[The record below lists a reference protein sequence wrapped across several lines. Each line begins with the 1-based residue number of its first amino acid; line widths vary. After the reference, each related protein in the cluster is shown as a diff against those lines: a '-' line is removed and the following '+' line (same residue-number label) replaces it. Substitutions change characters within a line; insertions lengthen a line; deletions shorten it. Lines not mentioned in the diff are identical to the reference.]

1 MTSIFGYEENSHHMM
16 FVTTRITDG
25 IAPANASGSTDVGS
39 YVHGGQEPAY
49 SMMHIQYS
57 KSHVCTYV
65 HCLQVHMILIYN
77 TGFHQRASM
86 HSAPISLELRLIYGT
101 SY

>member
-1 MTSIFGYEENSHHMM
+1 MSLCLEDEFFRVEVRHPYLVMRKTATILMM

-39 YVHGGQEPAY
+39 YVHGGQETAH

-57 KSHVCTYV
+57 KSHVRMYITYKCT
-65 HCLQVHMILIYN
+65 
-77 TGFHQRASM
+77 
-86 HSAPISLELRLIYGT
+86 
-101 SY
+101 